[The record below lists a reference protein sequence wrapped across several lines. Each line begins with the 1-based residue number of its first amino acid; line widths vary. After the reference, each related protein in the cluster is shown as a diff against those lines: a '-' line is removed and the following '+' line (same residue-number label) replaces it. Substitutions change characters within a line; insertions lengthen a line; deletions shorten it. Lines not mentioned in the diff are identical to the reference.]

1 MNAIFK
7 KENVYVA
14 IDGIDTRDDIQCE
27 DMDTLIFAT
36 HYKYKKQKVFLY
48 GGRVYL
54 SFYYSNDLTISVDGV
69 PIREIGY
76 NKNDDR
82 IGFFVRTSMGV
93 CKAAAFLN
101 QMENLGVDSFLENY
115 KIQLQEFKKDL
126 EMKAEKLEQEQSA
139 QFDEEKSTF
148 LTSLKKFINELTCI
162 IFCLLINMNA
172 GLDNQY
178 YTDVYNEIIN
188 LYF

>member
-36 HYKYKKQKVFLY
+36 QYKYKKQKVILY

-54 SFYYSNDLTISVDGV
+54 SSFNDDLTISVDGV
-69 PIREIGY
+69 PIIREIGY

-93 CKAAAFLN
+93 RKAAAFLN

-126 EMKAEKLEQEQSA
+126 EIQAEKIEQEQSV
-139 QFDEEKSTF
+139 QFDENKSTF

-178 YTDVYNEIIN
+178 YTDAYNEIIN

>member
-36 HYKYKKQKVFLY
+36 DYKYKKQKVNLY

-54 SFYYSNDLTISVDGV
+54 SFYDSEKLKITVDGV

-76 NKNDDR
+76 DNDR
-82 IGFFVRTSMGV
+82 IGFFFRIPMR
-93 CKAAAFLN
+93 
-101 QMENLGVDSFLENY
+101 
-115 KIQLQEFKKDL
+115 
-126 EMKAEKLEQEQSA
+126 
-139 QFDEEKSTF
+139 
-148 LTSLKKFINELTCI
+148 
-162 IFCLLINMNA
+162 
-172 GLDNQY
+172 
-178 YTDVYNEIIN
+178 
-188 LYF
+188 

>member
-36 HYKYKKQKVFLY
+36 DYKYKKQKVNLY

-54 SFYYSNDLTISVDGV
+54 SFYDSEKLKITVDGV

-76 NKNDDR
+76 DNDR
-82 IGFFVRTSMGV
+82 IGFFFRIPMRVS
-93 CKAAAFLN
+93 KAAAFLN
-101 QMENLGVDSFLENY
+101 QMENLGVDSFLDNY
-115 KIQLQEFKKDL
+115 KNQLQELKNEL
-126 EMKAEKLEQEQSA
+126 ETKVESIEQEQSI
-139 QFDEEKSTF
+139 QFDEDKSTF

-178 YTDVYNEIIN
+178 YTDAYDEIIN